1 MKTTGCILFGLLCNF
16 SILAFGQ
23 NASNDFYRINKAYQ
37 AHDYLHVHM
46 KINAYSSWTDK
57 SAYEQKSCEVK
68 KSKAQR
74 NTNLGEMVMI
84 VNNKYSV
91 TVDQQAKKILLLPA
105 SISEFK
111 LSDNELMIP
120 KLDSMLLSICK
131 KVEFTKE
138 SDGLYTY
145 EFTMETGDYER
156 MKLTFSPKTFL
167 IQRMVFFYKK
177 EQQFEGS
184 GPTKKPRLEI
194 IYQKTEFP
202 KYIDEEEF
210 TYNQYIIKQNG
221 KLVCRPAYKS
231 FQLIN
236 QLPQK

>member
-1 MKTTGCILFGLLCNF
+1 MSSIRHILFLLLF
-16 SILAFGQ
+16 HTGILAVCQ

-37 AHDYLHVHM
+37 AHDNLHVQM
-46 KINAYSSWTDK
+46 KINAYRSWTDK

-68 KSKAQR
+68 KSQAQR
-74 NTNLGEMVMI
+74 STDLGEMVMI

-91 TVDQQAKKILLLPA
+91 TIDQQAKKILLLPA
-105 SISEFK
+105 SISETK
-111 LSDNELMIP
+111 LSDSELMIP

-131 KVEFTKE
+131 KVEFIKE
-138 SDGLYTY
+138 PDGLYTY

-167 IQRMVFFYKK
+167 IQRIVFFYKK

-184 GPTKKPRLEI
+184 GPAKKPRLEI
-194 IYQKTEFP
+194 IYQKTDFP
-202 KYIDEEEF
+202 KYINELEF
-210 TYNQYIIKQNG
+210 TYDQYVMKQNG
-221 KLVCRPAYKS
+221 KLVCRPSYKS
-231 FQLIN
+231 YQLIN